1 MSDGLTRMYEGMFL
15 VDAAD
20 AVADWDGVLAAVN
33 TTLSRANAEVVSVN
47 KWDER
52 RLAYPIGSC
61 KRGTYI
67 LSYFRAEPT
76 AVAGIE
82 RDVVLSETLVRAMV
96 LRADKM
102 PQTTIDADTPAV
114 LAERQREAS
123 EARAAEAA
131 AGKAAEAAQAAEAAD
146 SAAETPA
153 EDAPVVDDAALDS
166 DATEAP
172 AVDTIE
178 PVPDVEAVTEEPP
191 VAGDD
196 DEVKEPGA

>member
-131 AGKAAEAAQAAEAAD
+131 AAKAAEATD
-146 SAAETPA
+146 SAAETPV
-153 EDAPVVDDAALDS
+153 EDAPVVEDAALDS